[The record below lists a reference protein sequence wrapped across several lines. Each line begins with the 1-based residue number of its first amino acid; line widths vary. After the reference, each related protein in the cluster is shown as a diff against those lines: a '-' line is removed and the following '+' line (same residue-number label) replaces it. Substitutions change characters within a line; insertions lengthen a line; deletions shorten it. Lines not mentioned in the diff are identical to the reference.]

1 MWGSK
6 LRLRRSRSRGSSVL
20 AVLGGCLGVYAVFA
34 VGFHWLVEPSV
45 KNQAVAPYEPSLARA
60 VQSPATSF
68 VTPARPNL
76 PSRVTSKP
84 PASATAPTSATVVA
98 PAPKATEAAR
108 SEPPSRTLPP
118 MTVTAAGTKPT
129 ESARPE
135 TRVPP
140 PMTVA
145 TDPKPTE
152 TARPEAPSRVAAEP
166 MTTAGPAPKEVSQ
179 QPSLVASES
188 PAATAMAQESAETA
202 PAPKKKKVARKTP
215 RNDRSR
221 EIWNPMNFFA
231 WGSPYG
237 ARRSF

>member
-1 MWGSK
+1 M
-6 LRLRRSRSRGSSVL
+6 RLRRSRSRGSSVL
-20 AVLGGCLGVYAVFA
+20 AVVGGCLGVYAVFA
-34 VGFHWLVEPSV
+34 VAFHWLVEPTV

-84 PASATAPTSATVVA
+84 PASATAPMSATVAA

-108 SEPPSRTLPP
+108 SEPPSRTPPPP

-135 TRVPP
+135 ARVPP
-140 PMTVA
+140 PMMVA
-145 TDPKPTE
+145 TEPKPTE
-152 TARPEAPSRVAAEP
+152 AARPEAPSRVAAES
-166 MTTAGPAPKEVSQ
+166 MTTAGPAPKEASE
-179 QPSLVASES
+179 QPSLVASEAS
-188 PAATAMAQESAETA
+188 TSGAATESAETA
-202 PAPKKKKVARKTP
+202 PTPKKKKVARKTP
-215 RNDRSR
+215 RYDRSR
-221 EIWNPMNFFA
+221 DAWNPMNFFA